1 MRLQAVRRSIE
12 QNATGVDLSWALR
25 RGGAPGPAAVKVI
38 GEAILLRHRIV
49 LGVVREGA
57 PVTKVDGVV
66 IILFF
71 LRMSA
76 ARQELCVALTS
87 QRCVLGSRWVNS
99 FSPWR
104 MAWLWAA
111 SACAT
116 AWALNI
122 AARLP
127 AIS

>member
-57 PVTKVDGVV
+57 PVSKVDGVV
-66 IILFF
+66 IVLFF

-76 ARQELCVALTS
+76 ASQEVWH
-87 QRCVLGSRWVNS
+87 SRPS
-99 FSPWR
+99 D
-104 MAWLWAA
+104 ACWA
-111 SACAT
+111 
-116 AWALNI
+116 
-122 AARLP
+122 P
-127 AIS
+127 DG